1 MRTPLLT
8 LALLWGA
15 SNAFGQNSC
24 STALTIVP
32 GTYTVTTIDGPEA
45 PSPICIATGT
55 ATGAEWY
62 KYTPAQD
69 TTVRLTTDL
78 VGSGDTRFHV
88 YTGNCGS
95 LVCVVGD
102 DDSGNGL
109 TSTALFDAVAGV
121 TYRIA
126 FDNNWSS
133 AGFSFSLTE
142 LAPIVPAEGQVHFTP
157 TTVPGLTVGDCVVDM
172 NGDDLDDVVSA
183 STSNI
188 HIQYQL
194 AAGGFTPVN
203 IPTAPAANSPSWSI
217 VAGDID
223 GNGYNDLL
231 YGGNSGASLMMA
243 NATGT
248 GFTPTYNSAY
258 IFSQRTNMVDI
269 NNDGNLDGF
278 VCHDVD
284 DNVALMNDGNGNIT
298 YVQGGLGL
306 GCGNYGSL
314 WVDHDNDGDLDM
326 FVARCGCNA
335 DDILMRNNGDGSYT
349 EVAMQTGL
357 MIDPGEDHQSWSS
370 AWGDFDNDEDM
381 DVLIGASSSN
391 YQKLMRNNGD
401 GTFTNVTAGSGYDTF
416 TGGSIEWTTHD
427 FNNDGKLDILGGG
440 SLMFGNGAMTFT
452 PETMASAPYSGAIG
466 DLNNDGF
473 LDVMGWNQ
481 PYLNDGNDNNW
492 LKVNTVGTTSNTNG
506 IGARISVTSTSG
518 VQIREVRSGDA
529 FSTMSSL
536 TAHFGLGSDEVVD
549 EVSIRWPSGI
559 VNVITD
565 VSVNSTLSLV
575 EGVNTAVA
583 ETADAGALRIYPNPA
598 QDQLFVEMATGRGT
612 WTVTVLDVA
621 GKQVV
626 APKTL
631 VNNRLDVSG
640 LSSGIYLV
648 QVQQEGTFHK
658 RTFVKH

>member
-8 LALLWGA
+8 VALLLGA
-15 SNAFGQNSC
+15 STAFGQNSC
-24 STALTIVP
+24 STALAVMP
-32 GTYTVTTIDGPEA
+32 GTYTVTAIDGPEA
-45 PSPICIATGT
+45 PSPICIETGM

-62 KYTPAQD
+62 KYTPVQD

-95 LVCVVGD
+95 LVCVIGD

-109 TSTALFDAVAGV
+109 TSAALFDAVAGV
-121 TYRIA
+121 TYKIA

-172 NGDDLDDVVSA
+172 NGDNLDDVVSA
-183 STSNI
+183 STTNI
-188 HIQYQL
+188 RIQYQL
-194 AAGGFTPVN
+194 TTGGYTSVN
-203 IPTAPAANSPSWSI
+203 IATAPAVNSPSWSI

-223 GNGYNDLL
+223 GNGHNDLL
-231 YGGNSGASLMMA
+231 YGGQTGASLMMA
-243 NATGT
+243 NGTGT
-248 GFTPTYNSAY
+248 GFTPTYNSEY
-258 IFSQRTNMVDI
+258 IFCQRTNMVDI

-284 DNVALMNDGNGNIT
+284 DNVALMNDGNGNLS

-314 WVDHDNDGDLDM
+314 WVDYDNDGDQDM
-326 FVARCGCNA
+326 FVARCGCNPV
-335 DDILMRNNGDGSYT
+335 DILMRNNGDGSFT
-349 EVAMQTGL
+349 DVAPALGL
-357 MIDPGEDHQSWSS
+357 ADGHQSWSS

-381 DVLIGASSSN
+381 DVLIGSSSSS
-391 YQKLMRNNGD
+391 YQKLMTNNGD
-401 GTFTNVTAGSGYDTF
+401 GTFTNVTIGSGFDTF
-416 TGGSIEWTTHD
+416 NGQSIEWTTHD
-427 FNNDGKLDILGGG
+427 FNNDGNLDILGGG
-440 SLMFGNGAMTFT
+440 SLMFGNGAMTFA

-565 VSVNSTLSLV
+565 VSINSTISLV
-575 EGVNTAVA
+575 EGVNTAVSG
-583 ETADAGALRIYPNPA
+583 TADAGGLRVYPNPA
-598 QDQLFVEMATGRGT
+598 QDHLFVELVAGRGT
-612 WTVTVLDVA
+612 RTVTVLDVA
-621 GKQVV
+621 GKQVI
-626 APKTL
+626 ASTTL
-631 VNNRLDVSG
+631 VGDRVDVSG
-640 LSSGIYLV
+640 LSKGAYQV
-648 QVQQEGTFHK
+648 QVQQDGTLHK
-658 RTFVKH
+658 RTFVKQ

>member
-8 LALLWGA
+8 VALLLGA
-15 SNAFGQNSC
+15 STAFGQNSC
-24 STALTIVP
+24 STALAVMP
-32 GTYTVTTIDGPEA
+32 GTYTVTAIDGPEA
-45 PSPICIATGT
+45 PSPICIETGM

-62 KYTPAQD
+62 KYTPVQD

-95 LVCVVGD
+95 LVCVIGD

-109 TSTALFDAVAGV
+109 TSAALFDAVAGV
-121 TYRIA
+121 TYKIA

-172 NGDDLDDVVSA
+172 NGDNLDDVVSA
-183 STSNI
+183 STTNI
-188 HIQYQL
+188 RIQYQL
-194 AAGGFTPVN
+194 TTGGYTSVN
-203 IPTAPAANSPSWSI
+203 IATAPAVNSPSWSI

-223 GNGYNDLL
+223 GNGHNDLL
-231 YGGNSGASLMMA
+231 YGGQTGASLMMA
-243 NATGT
+243 NGTGT
-248 GFTPTYNSAY
+248 GFTPTYNSEY
-258 IFSQRTNMVDI
+258 IFCQRTNMVDI

-284 DNVALMNDGNGNIT
+284 DNVALMNDGNGNLS

-314 WVDHDNDGDLDM
+314 WVDYDNDGDQDM
-326 FVARCGCNA
+326 FVARCGCNPV
-335 DDILMRNNGDGSYT
+335 DILMRNNGDGSFT
-349 EVAMQTGL
+349 DVAPALGL
-357 MIDPGEDHQSWSS
+357 ADGHQSWSS

-381 DVLIGASSSN
+381 DVLIGSSSSS

-401 GTFTNVTAGSGYDTF
+401 GTFTNVTVGSGYDAF
-416 TGGSIEWTTHD
+416 AGQSIEWTTHD
-427 FNNDGKLDILGGG
+427 FNNDGNLDILGGG
-440 SLMFGNGAMTFT
+440 SLMFGNGAMTFA

-492 LKVNTVGTTSNTNG
+492 LKVNTIGTTSNTNG

-565 VSVNSTLSLV
+565 VSINSTISLV
-575 EGVNTAVA
+575 EGVNTAVSG
-583 ETADAGALRIYPNPA
+583 TADAGGLRVYPNPA
-598 QDQLFVEMATGRGT
+598 QDHLFVELVAGRGT
-612 WTVTVLDVA
+612 RTVTVLDVA
-621 GKQVV
+621 GKQVI
-626 APKTL
+626 ASTTL
-631 VNNRLDVSG
+631 VGDRVDVSG
-640 LSSGIYLV
+640 LSKGAYQV
-648 QVQQEGTFHK
+648 QVQQDGTLHK
-658 RTFVKH
+658 RTFVKQ

>member
-1 MRTPLLT
+1 M
-8 LALLWGA
+8 
-15 SNAFGQNSC
+15 
-24 STALTIVP
+24 P
-32 GTYTVTTIDGPEA
+32 GTYTVTAIDGPEA
-45 PSPICIATGT
+45 PSPICIETGM

-62 KYTPAQD
+62 KYTPVQD

-95 LVCVVGD
+95 LVCVIGD

-109 TSTALFDAVAGV
+109 TSAALFDAVAGV
-121 TYRIA
+121 TYKIA

-172 NGDDLDDVVSA
+172 NGDNLDDVVSA
-183 STSNI
+183 STTNI
-188 HIQYQL
+188 RIQYQL
-194 AAGGFTPVN
+194 TTGGYTSVN
-203 IPTAPAANSPSWSI
+203 IATAPAVNSPSWSI

-223 GNGYNDLL
+223 GNGHNDLL
-231 YGGNSGASLMMA
+231 YGGQTGASLMMA
-243 NATGT
+243 NGTGT
-248 GFTPTYNSAY
+248 GFTPTYNSEY
-258 IFSQRTNMVDI
+258 IFCQRTNMVDI

-284 DNVALMNDGNGNIT
+284 DNVALMNDGNGNLS

-314 WVDHDNDGDLDM
+314 WVDYDNDGDQDM
-326 FVARCGCNA
+326 FVARCGCNPV
-335 DDILMRNNGDGSYT
+335 DILMRNNGDGSFT
-349 EVAMQTGL
+349 DVAPALGL
-357 MIDPGEDHQSWSS
+357 ADGHQSWSS

-381 DVLIGASSSN
+381 DVLIGSSSSS
-391 YQKLMRNNGD
+391 YQKLMTNNGD
-401 GTFTNVTAGSGYDTF
+401 GTFTNVTIGSGFDTF
-416 TGGSIEWTTHD
+416 NGQSIEWTTHD
-427 FNNDGKLDILGGG
+427 FNNDGNLDILGGG
-440 SLMFGNGAMTFT
+440 SLMFGNGAMTFA

-536 TAHFGLGSDEVVD
+536 TAHFGLGSDEIVD

-565 VSVNSTLSLV
+565 VSINSTLSLV
-575 EGVNTAVA
+575 EGVNTAVSG
-583 ETADAGALRIYPNPA
+583 TADAGGLRVYPNPA
-598 QDQLFVEMATGRGT
+598 QDHLFVELVAGRGT
-612 WTVTVLDVA
+612 RTVTVLDVA
-621 GKQVV
+621 GKQVI
-626 APKTL
+626 ASTTL
-631 VNNRLDVSG
+631 VGDRVDVSG
-640 LSSGIYLV
+640 LSKGAYQV
-648 QVQQEGTFHK
+648 QVQQDGTLHK
-658 RTFVKH
+658 RTFVKQ